1 MNIESN
7 NCIDLD
13 NNFFHLNNNDNG
25 FNNIV
30 EPSIPSFLFLSDNEN
45 KYFEKID
52 NKLSNNNNNNIKNK
66 FLSLENIDI
75 INTQLIN
82 NIYNLT
88 KKQIKKQDIITI
100 KSIMESIYEQ
110 YYSHLHDDIE
120 KEINKLNNKTLVII
134 SNRVLSNLNMT
145 QKYMD
150 DISQKK
156 HINILPEYVSNSGK
170 NIINTQKRMFD
181 LYHIHN

>member
-1 MNIESN
+1 
-7 NCIDLD
+7 
-13 NNFFHLNNNDNG
+13 
-25 FNNIV
+25 
-30 EPSIPSFLFLSDNEN
+30 
-45 KYFEKID
+45 
-52 NKLSNNNNNNIKNK
+52 
-66 FLSLENIDI
+66 
-75 INTQLIN
+75 
-82 NIYNLT
+82 
-88 KKQIKKQDIITI
+88 
-100 KSIMESIYEQ
+100 MESIYEQ